1 MVNTLDNKDKEELKK
16 LISNSIEIL
25 KIKIISP

>member
-1 MVNTLDNKDKEELKK
+1 MENTLNNKDKEELKK

-25 KIKIISP
+25 KIKVTSP